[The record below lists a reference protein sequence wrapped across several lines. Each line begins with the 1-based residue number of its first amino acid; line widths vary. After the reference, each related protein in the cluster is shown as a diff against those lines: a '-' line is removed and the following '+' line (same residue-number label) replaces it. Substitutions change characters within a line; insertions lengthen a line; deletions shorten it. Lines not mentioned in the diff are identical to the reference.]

1 MFKQFR
7 KEIDFGGKKL
17 ILETGKIARQADGAV
32 MATMGGT
39 SVLCTAV
46 AAKSIK
52 PGQDF
57 FPLTV
62 NYQEKFY
69 STGRIPGGFFKRET
83 RPSDTATLISRL
95 IDRPIRPLF
104 PEEFLNEVQII
115 CTTMSHDLENSPDI
129 IALIG
134 ASAALTLSGVPFM
147 GPVGGARVGYK
158 NGEYV
163 LNPNMAEIKEL
174 DLDLVV
180 AGTVEGVL
188 MVESEAKQLSE
199 EIMLG
204 AVMFGWKA
212 FQPVI
217 KGIIELAEQAA
228 KDAWDV
234 PVVDPKIKALNEAIK
249 AKYEAGVADAYKEKI
264 KLARQE
270 KVKAVREAAVAEFVS
285 EENGIGKEHVGNAF
299 YKLESDVVRGA
310 ILKTGGRIDGR
321 TTTDIRQIVCEVG
334 VLPRVHGSALFTR
347 GETQAL
353 VVTTLGTG
361 QDEQVIDAIEGE
373 YKERFMLHYN
383 FPPFSVGECGR
394 MGAPGRREIGHGK
407 LAWRAINPL
416 IPASDD
422 FPYTMR
428 VVSEITES
436 NGSSS
441 MATVCGTSLALM
453 DAGTPLVN
461 PVAGIAMGLI
471 KEGKDFAVLS
481 DILGDEDHLGDM
493 DFKVAGTEKGVTAL
507 QMDIKITSITEEIM
521 TVALNQAKAGR
532 LHILNEMSKAMT
544 APRGEI
550 SQFAPQMA
558 VITIPTDKIRDVI
571 GTGGKVIREIIEK
584 TKTKIDIDDDGTIKI
599 AAADND
605 AIEAAI
611 EIIKGITDE
620 PEVNKVYKGKVVKIM
635 DFGAFVNF
643 MGGKDGLVHISE
655 LADHR
660 VAKTSDVVSEGQEVK
675 VMVVG
680 FDDRGKIK
688 LSMKRVDQE
697 TGEPREVKERERKPR
712 DENAA

>member
-1 MFKQFR
+1 MFKTFR
-7 KEIDFGGKKL
+7 KEIDFGGKKI

-69 STGRIPGGFFKRET
+69 ATGRIPGGFFKRET
-83 RPSDTATLISRL
+83 KPSDNATLISRL

-115 CTTMSHDLENSPDI
+115 CTTMSHDLENAPDI
-129 IALIG
+129 VALIG

-147 GPVGGARVGYK
+147 GPVGAARVGYK
-158 NGEYV
+158 DGEYI
-163 LNPNMAEIKEL
+163 LNPNQQDIKEL

-180 AGTVEGVL
+180 AGTMEGVL

-234 PVVDPKIKALNEAIK
+234 PAIDPKIKELGKSVK
-249 AKYEAGVADAYKEKI
+249 AKYEQAVSDAYLEKV
-264 KLARQE
+264 KQVRQE
-270 KVKAVREAAVAEFVS
+270 KVGAVREAAVAEFTN
-285 EENGIGKEHVGNAF
+285 EEAGITKEAVANEF
-299 YKLESDVVRGA
+299 FKLESSVVRGRL
-310 ILKTGGRIDGR
+310 LKSGDRIDGR
-321 TTTDIRQIVCEVG
+321 STTDIRPIVCEVG

-347 GETQAL
+347 GETQAI

-361 QDEQVIDAIEGE
+361 QDEQIIDAIEGE

-407 LAWRAINPL
+407 LAWRAVNPL
-416 IPASDD
+416 VPKAED

-441 MATVCGTSLALM
+441 MASVCGTSLALM
-453 DAGTPLVN
+453 DAGVPLSS

-471 KEGKDFAVLS
+471 KEDKDFAVIS

-493 DFKVAGTEKGVTAL
+493 DFKVAGTDKGITAL

-521 TVALNQAKAGR
+521 QIALKQAKDGR
-532 LHILNEMSKAMT
+532 LHILGEMAKALT
-544 APRGEI
+544 QSRGEI

-558 VITIPTDKIRDVI
+558 VINISTDKIRDVI

-584 TKTKIDIDDDGTIKI
+584 TKTKIDIEDDGTIKI

-611 EIIKGITDE
+611 EIIRGITDE

-655 LADHR
+655 LADYR
-660 VAKTSDVVSEGQEVK
+660 VAKTSDIVAEGQEVK

-688 LSMKRVDQE
+688 LSMKRVNQE
-697 TGEPREVKERERKPR
+697 SGEPIAQKPR
-712 DENAA
+712 EDREAI